1 MATTKKEDS
10 RFRKVRRIALSF
22 LLHTWIATVLS
33 IVLILE
39 FFWLP
44 HSLEETLNQEITE
57 FQYSLQVMSRLGAT
71 QKSDQQRTALLA
83 QLNASAT
90 SQGWHEIV
98 YATHTQ
104 LREEAEKNSQLQL
117 LLQRLPNSE
126 YAYGLWFSPER
137 VVRSQVMLY
146 RCFEFILIAFI
157 TGLLLVIYFR
167 RSVHVKSLGEISNAA
182 RSLADGKFN
191 TPFPKVNKHSAL
203 ADLLSTFES
212 TRKSLAIMRREL
224 LSQVEAKVL
233 SEQRLQESH
242 KAAQLGSWEW
252 KIDKNSIWHSRS
264 LVKILAL
271 DEEVAVQDLQELF
284 KQVHS
289 ADKKDLLNN
298 LQSDLQDGAVIST
311 DFRISHEGLI
321 NHVRLMANVERIK
334 DGSLRLIGTCQDIS
348 DRKDTEALLQKLSSA
363 ITASGSGVIITDV
376 IGTVEYINPKFT
388 ETTGFTIDELHG
400 TTSVMLSRECLPEN
414 KYDSMWKDILG
425 GKSWRGDLQNIRK
438 DGSSYWSIVS
448 ISPINNE
455 YNELT
460 HFVIVSEDVSELKD
474 AHAKM
479 EQLALYDELTGL
491 PNRRLFFRELDR
503 LFRTDVMSSP
513 AAVMLLDLDNFKT
526 VNDTQGHP
534 AGDKLLIEVASR
546 LEQNVT
552 GDGLAARLG
561 GDEFAILIH
570 PVKSIKQVNRIAD
583 HVLKMIAQPY
593 IVNDNEVQISTS
605 IGLAWL
611 PKDGNTP
618 ETIMKHADLA
628 MYQAKEMG
636 RNQFRQFTEQ
646 LNEQLQRYIRFSR
659 EMPEALISGQFE
671 LHFQPKMDL
680 KTQRIIGVE
689 ALVRWEHP
697 ELGRISPVDFI
708 PIAEDTGFIVP
719 LGNWVF
725 AQACRN
731 LKSLREAGTSHIS
744 CAINISLRQFRD
756 PSLMGVIEKSIKD
769 NDIDPQFLEVEIT
782 ESLLMEDVD
791 KAILTL
797 REIQRLG
804 ISVAIDD
811 FGTGYSSFSYLKN
824 LPINVLK
831 VDRCFIKDIPD
842 SQEDMKITS
851 AIISMAHSL
860 NLKVVAEGIETEDQ
874 KQFLIEQ
881 DCDIGQG
888 YLFGK
893 PVNLANLK
901 EVLDAEA

>member
-1 MATTKKEDS
+1 
-10 RFRKVRRIALSF
+10 
-22 LLHTWIATVLS
+22 VLS

-39 FFWLP
+39 LFWLP
-44 HSLEETLNQEITE
+44 HSIEKTLNQQIDE
-57 FQYSLQVMSRLGAT
+57 FQYSLQVMSRLGAA
-71 QKSDQQRTALLA
+71 QNSELKRSALLA
-83 QLNASAT
+83 QLNASAD
-90 SQGWHEIV
+90 SQAWHEIV
-98 YATHTQ
+98 YERQSH
-104 LREEAEKNSQLQL
+104 LREAAEKDDQLQL
-117 LLQRLPNSE
+117 LLQRLPNSDF
-126 YAYGLWFSPER
+126 AYGLWFSPER
-137 VVRSQVMLY
+137 AVRDQVLLY

-157 TGLLLVIYFR
+157 TGILFVTYLR
-167 RSVHVKSLGEISNAA
+167 RSMHVKLLDQISNAA
-182 RSLADGKFN
+182 KSLADGKFN
-191 TPFPKVNKHSAL
+191 IPFPKVNKHSAL
-203 ADLLSTFES
+203 ANLLSTFES

-252 KIDKNSIWHSRS
+252 KINTKSIWHSQS

-271 DEEVAVQDLQELF
+271 EESAKIENLPELF

-289 ADKKDLLNN
+289 ADKKDLLKK
-298 LQSDLQDGAVIST
+298 LQQDLKDGAIIST
-311 DFRISHEGLI
+311 DFRISQDGMI
-321 NHVRLMANVERIK
+321 NHVRLMANVEKLK
-334 DGSLRLIGTCQDIS
+334 DESLRLIGTCQDIS
-348 DRKDTEALLQKLSSA
+348 GTKDIEALLQKLSSA

-388 ETTGFTIDELHG
+388 ETTGFTIEELQG
-400 TTSVMLSRECLPEN
+400 TTSLMLSRECLPEN

-561 GDEFAILIH
+561 GDEFAVLIH

-583 HVLKMIAQPY
+583 HVLKMIAEPY
-593 IVNDNEVQISTS
+593 IINDNEIQISTS

-671 LHFQPKMDL
+671 LYFQPKMDL

-725 AQACRN
+725 AEACRK
-731 LKSLREAGTSHIS
+731 LKNLREQGLSHIS

-756 PSLMGVIEKSIKD
+756 PSLMGVIEKSMKD
-769 NDIDPQFLEVEIT
+769 NDIDSKLLEVEIT

-804 ISVAIDD
+804 ITVAIDD

-831 VDRCFIKDIPD
+831 VDRCFIKDIPL

-860 NLKVVAEGIETEDQ
+860 NLKVVAEGIETIEQ

-893 PVNLANLK
+893 PMNLNDLSQMLEK
-901 EVLDAEA
+901 EAEDKSV